1 MNLAALR
8 LWMAVAE
15 MGSFS
20 RAADS
25 LFISQPAVS
34 KRVQELEE
42 SLGVSLLDRSGRM
55 VRLTEAGQIL
65 YRYSQQIFA
74 AERAAESALSQLRDL
89 SQGHLS
95 VGASNTIGT
104 YLLPALLGRFHD
116 QYPGIHLSMEVGNTQ
131 QMIDQLRHKPLDIA
145 FVEAPVAA
153 PDLVTTPWKN
163 DRLVVIA
170 PPGHPL
176 TAYQPI
182 PLAMILG
189 EPFILRE
196 PGSGTREVAE
206 DALRV
211 YGRQFQIALE
221 LGSNEAVKQAVSAG
235 LGLAIISDVTLQ
247 LERAAG
253 RLTILDAPELT
264 LRRSLTYVRI
274 AGRPASRALMAFLAL
289 LSDVEQSAVR

>member
-8 LWMAVAE
+8 LWMTVAE

-104 YLLPALLGRFHD
+104 YLLPALLGQFHD

-153 PDLVTTPWKN
+153 PDLVVTPWKN

-170 PPGHPL
+170 ATDHHLAAQSVVSLENL
-176 TAYQPI
+176 TREVFV
-182 PLAMILG
+182 M
-189 EPFILRE
+189 RE
-196 PGSGTREVAE
+196 PGSGTRDVAE
-206 DALRV
+206 DALR
-211 YGRQFQIALE
+211 QHNIALSIAFE
-221 LGSNEAVKQAVSAG
+221 LGSNDAVKQAVSAG
-235 LGLAIISDVTLQ
+235 LGLAIISEVTLE
-247 LERAAG
+247 LEMALS
-253 RLTILDAPELT
+253 RLAVLNVPELK
-264 LRRSLTYVRI
+264 LNRDLTHVTMI
-274 AGRPASRALMAFLAL
+274 ERPHSPALTAFLKSL
-289 LSDVEQSAVR
+289 

>member
-8 LWMAVAE
+8 LWMTVAE

-42 SLGVSLLDRSGRM
+42 SLGVFLLDRSGRM

-89 SQGHLS
+89 SHGHLS

-104 YLLPALLGRFHD
+104 YLLPALLGQFHD
-116 QYPGIHLSMEVGNTQ
+116 QYPGIHLSMDVGNTQ

-145 FVEAPVAA
+145 FVEAPVSGH
-153 PDLVTTPWKN
+153 DLVVTPWKN

-170 PPGHPL
+170 ATDHRF
-176 TAYQPI
+176 AAQPI
-182 PLAMILG
+182 VSLEDLTREIFVM
-189 EPFILRE
+189 RE
-196 PGSGTREVAE
+196 PGSGTRDVAE
-206 DALRV
+206 DALR
-211 YGRQFQIALE
+211 QHNITLSIAFE
-221 LGSNEAVKQAVSAG
+221 LGSNDAVKQAVSAG
-235 LGLAIISDVTLQ
+235 LGLAIISEVTLE
-247 LERAAG
+247 LELALN
-253 RLTILDAPELT
+253 RLAILNVPELK
-264 LRRSLTYVRI
+264 LKRDLTHVTMI
-274 AGRPASRALMAFLAL
+274 ERPHSPALAAFLKSL
-289 LSDVEQSAVR
+289 